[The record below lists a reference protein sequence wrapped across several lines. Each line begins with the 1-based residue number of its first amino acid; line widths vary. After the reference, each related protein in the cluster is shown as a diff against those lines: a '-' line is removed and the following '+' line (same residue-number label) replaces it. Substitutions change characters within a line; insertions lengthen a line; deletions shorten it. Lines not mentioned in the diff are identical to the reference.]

1 MSVLNKAR
9 GKFGF
14 NNVWTCDGR
23 ILYKVKNDGKR

>member
-14 NNVWTCDGR
+14 NNVWTYDGR
-23 ILYKVKNDGKR
+23 ILYKVNNGGKR